1 MAKTENKASVQ
12 KRGAGKHELSFG
24 GKWQYAKAAESTDH
38 VTIEDRYG
46 LFIGGAWVRP
56 KSGKYFRTVNPATEK
71 QIASVAQANKKDV
84 DLAVQAAQKA
94 QPAWRKLSGDDR
106 ARYLFRIARILQER
120 AREVV

>member
-56 KSGKYFRTVNPATEK
+56 KSGKYFRTVNPATPLAGRAAAAARAL
-71 QIASVAQANKKDV
+71 ASACSSCA
-84 DLAVQAAQKA
+84 
-94 QPAWRKLSGDDR
+94 
-106 ARYLFRIARILQER
+106 
-120 AREVV
+120 